1 MKHVFIFSAITIL
14 ILLTACGDADDAE
27 NAKPMSAESMV
38 KETENYDPH
47 RGEGKWNEQNVIF
60 NIPLNKE
67 WSESGRMIA
76 EVKCSACH
84 KTSTE
89 KLVGPGWHGVT
100 KRRSPVWIMNFITN
114 PDPMIDKDQEAQ
126 AMLELCLVRMPN
138 QNLSDVEA
146 RNILEYMFSLEE
158 VK

>member
-1 MKHVFIFSAITIL
+1 MKKVLILSAITVMSL
-14 ILLTACGDADDAE
+14 ITACGDADDTE
-27 NAKPMSAESMV
+27 NTGSMSAESMV

-47 RGEGKWNEQNVIF
+47 RGEGKWNDANVIL
-60 NIPLNKE
+60 NTPLNSE
-67 WSESGRMIA
+67 WAESGKMIS

-89 KLVGPGWHGVT
+89 KLVGPGWNGTT

-114 PDPMIDKDQEAQ
+114 PDPMIDKDKEVQ

-146 RNILEYMFSLEE
+146 RNILEYML
-158 VK
+158 KIDGAQ